1 MATMTIN
8 RYIAA
13 MAIAAS
19 ATAAVNGQNLKTEI
33 TVDRTIVPVE
43 REASRLGSLVPRML
57 PMKVNQRQ
65 LTQADYSEA
74 SGITRSAVT
83 LSPAAYADTFA
94 LSPYK
99 GYASIGYFP
108 AFNLGAS
115 AGYRF
120 ISNDRTRLGAWLQYD
135 GCSYKPSLADE
146 PHDGS
151 YKDNT
156 FTVGVRLDQKVGSR
170 SVFGADLAFTHSA
183 TGLPDAFINNSQHAD
198 IFDVALS
205 WNSRLR
211 TLGWYADAAFSH
223 FGYGGD
229 NKLFDDAFKLAA
241 DNRITVKGGVAYY
254 GASQYARGGIDIAAD
269 FLSRSNGEEIN
280 FAEHKFVDP
289 AGTLGVV
296 SLTPYYGVVSEKASA
311 RIGARI
317 DLSTGGEG
325 KKFHIAPSV
334 MLDWNPSR
342 QFAVYARINGGEQL
356 NSLRSLFDYCHFM
369 PGMFQYQRS
378 HIPVVADLGIN
389 IGPFTGFSARI
400 FGGYAVA
407 NDWLMP
413 TVTRDAND
421 YLLAYAPYD
430 LKGWHAGVGLGY
442 ECRFV
447 KADVSA
453 ETASHNGDKAY
464 YLWRDRAK
472 YVLRGAVDVRP
483 IEALT
488 VGVSYE
494 LRSGRNY
501 CDDWSGFNEID
512 LRSVSNLGLKASYTF
527 TPAFTVFANVEN
539 LLNHRYYQTVGI
551 EAQGLKGLVGVAYK
565 F

>member
-1 MATMTIN
+1 
-8 RYIAA
+8 
-13 MAIAAS
+13 
-19 ATAAVNGQNLKTEI
+19 
-33 TVDRTIVPVE
+33 
-43 REASRLGSLVPRML
+43 
-57 PMKVNQRQ
+57 
-65 LTQADYSEA
+65 
-74 SGITRSAVT
+74 
-83 LSPAAYADTFA
+83 
-94 LSPYK
+94 
-99 GYASIGYFP
+99 
-108 AFNLGAS
+108 
-115 AGYRF
+115 
-120 ISNDRTRLGAWLQYD
+120 
-135 GCSYKPSLADE
+135 
-146 PHDGS
+146 
-151 YKDNT
+151 
-156 FTVGVRLDQKVGSR
+156 
-170 SVFGADLAFTHSA
+170 
-183 TGLPDAFINNSQHAD
+183 
-198 IFDVALS
+198 
-205 WNSRLR
+205 
-211 TLGWYADAAFSH
+211 
-223 FGYGGD
+223 
-229 NKLFDDAFKLAA
+229 
-241 DNRITVKGGVAYY
+241 
-254 GASQYARGGIDIAAD
+254 
-269 FLSRSNGEEIN
+269 
-280 FAEHKFVDP
+280 
-289 AGTLGVV
+289 
-296 SLTPYYGVVSEKASA
+296 
-311 RIGARI
+311 
-317 DLSTGGEG
+317 
-325 KKFHIAPSV
+325 

-413 TVTRDAND
+413 TVTRVAND